1 MPLPHLSKQRAIAI
15 LKRLEDGRMR
25 RQMAMDLVLEGGEV
39 LKGIA

>member
-15 LKRLEDGRMR
+15 LKRLKDGRMG
-25 RQMAMDLVLEGGEV
+25 RQIAEDLVLEGGEA